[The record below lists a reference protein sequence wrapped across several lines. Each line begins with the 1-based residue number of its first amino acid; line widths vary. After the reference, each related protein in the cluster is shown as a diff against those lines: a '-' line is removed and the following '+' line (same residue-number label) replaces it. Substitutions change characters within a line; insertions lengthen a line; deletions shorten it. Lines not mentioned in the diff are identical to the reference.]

1 MAIVRPFR
9 AVRPAKEY
17 ADKVI
22 SLPYDVMNRE
32 EASCMAEGNPFSF
45 LHICRSEIDLP
56 HVDDPY
62 SEPVYAKARKNIEDF
77 LANEVFIRDPEPML
91 YLYRQVM
98 DGRSQTG
105 IVGCV
110 SIDEYLDDTIKKH
123 EYTRVEKELDRINH
137 FDRCN
142 TNTEP
147 VFLTYQNDRRLQTL
161 VEGWVRS
168 HEPEYDLTTDDGIGH
183 TLWAVTDP
191 DVVRSLSALFD
202 EIGSL
207 YIADGHHRS
216 ASAVKVGQKRREEH
230 PDYTGNEEFNFFM
243 AVIFPDA
250 DLKVF
255 DYNRVVKDL
264 NGLSQEEFLKRV
276 SQEFNIEP
284 VSSENGPYRPEAK
297 HTFGMYLKD
306 QWYRLTA
313 KAETIH
319 DGDVIGCLDVS
330 ILQENLLQPILGI
343 GDPRTDKRIDFVGGI
358 RGLEELERRVAKDM
372 TVAFALYPVAISD
385 LIAVSDQGMVMPPK
399 STWFEPKLGS
409 GLFMHE
415 L

>member
-9 AVRPAKEY
+9 AIRPAKVC
-17 ADKVI
+17 ADQVI

-32 EASCMAEGNPFSF
+32 EAAKMAEGNPCSF

-56 HVDDPY
+56 HVENPY
-62 SEPVYAKARKNIEDF
+62 SEQVYSKARKNIDDF
-77 LANEVFIRDPEPML
+77 LTKEILIRDEKPML
-91 YLYRQVM
+91 YIYKQIM
-98 DGRSQTG
+98 DGRSQAG

-110 SIDEYLDDTIKKH
+110 SIDEYLNNTIKKH
-123 EYTRVEKELDRINH
+123 EFTRVEKELDRINH

-147 VFLTYQNDRRLQTL
+147 VFLTYRDDKRLRTIID
-161 VEGWVRS
+161 GWMNS
-168 HEPEYDLTTDDGIGH
+168 HGPEYDFVTEDGIDH
-183 TLWAVTDP
+183 TLWAVGDP
-191 DVVRSLSALFD
+191 EV
-202 EIGSL
+202 IGSL
-207 YIADGHHRS
+207 VTLFGEIDDFYIADGHHRS

-230 PDYTGNEEFNFFM
+230 PNYTGDEEFNFFM

-250 DLKVF
+250 DLKIF

-264 NGLSQEEFLKRV
+264 NGLSREDFIGKV
-276 SQEFNIEP
+276 SEKFTVEP
-284 VSSENGPYRPEAK
+284 VDSKNSPYRPEAK

-306 QWYRLTA
+306 QWFKLTA
-313 KAETIH
+313 KPGIVCDE
-319 DGDVIGCLDVS
+319 DVIKCLDVS
-330 ILQENLLQPILGI
+330 ILQDNLLQPILGI
-343 GDPRTDKRIDFVGGI
+343 EDPRTDKRIDFVGGI
-358 RGLEELERRVAKDM
+358 RGLSELERRVAQDM
-372 TVAFALYPVAISD
+372 TVAFALYPVSISD
-385 LIAVSDQGMVMPPK
+385 LLAVSDKGMVMPPK